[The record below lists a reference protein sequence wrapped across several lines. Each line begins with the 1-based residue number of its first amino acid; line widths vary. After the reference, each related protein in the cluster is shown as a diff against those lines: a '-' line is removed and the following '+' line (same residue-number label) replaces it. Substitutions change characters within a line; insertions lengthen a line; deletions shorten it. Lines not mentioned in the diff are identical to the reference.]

1 MNRRQSLGLLG
12 ATVTALT
19 WAGAARATTARAVSL
34 PDLVARST
42 RIVRGTALESFAR
55 AEDVGETRHIVT
67 YTRLR
72 VEDLIHGGP
81 AEPELLVRTLGG
93 KIGRLAELV
102 HGEAE
107 LALDEAC
114 LVFVQA
120 NTDGIDQVTAMAQGH
135 YPIRNEA
142 GGTLRLGASRNMPH
156 LLGRPDS
163 AVAVLPGLPMQQARE
178 LILGARP

>member
-1 MNRRQSLGLLG
+1 MAASLG
-12 ATVTALT
+12 
-19 WAGAARATTARAVSL
+19 WAEAAPATTARAVSL

-42 RIVRGTALESFAR
+42 RIIHGTALEGFAR

-93 KIGRLAELV
+93 KMGKLAELV

-107 LALDEAC
+107 LWLHEAC
-114 LVFVQA
+114 LLFVQA
-120 NTDGIDQVTAMAQGH
+120 NPDGIDQVTAMAQGH
-135 YPIRNEA
+135 YPLARDE
-142 GGTLRLGASRNMPH
+142 GGMPRLRASRNMPH
-156 LLGRPDS
+156 LLGGPNS
-163 AVAVLPGLPMQQARE
+163 AVALLSGLSMQQARN
-178 LILGARP
+178 LILGARR